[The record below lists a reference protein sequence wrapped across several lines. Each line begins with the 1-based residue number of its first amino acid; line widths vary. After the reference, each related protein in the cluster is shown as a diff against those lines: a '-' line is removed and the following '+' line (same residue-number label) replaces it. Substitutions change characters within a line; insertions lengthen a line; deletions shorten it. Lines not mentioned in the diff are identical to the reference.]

1 MSYSKKINLVVLQN
15 AINISWRN
23 PRKWQWRCRA
33 WNIHKVKRSTW
44 YYAHDI
50 ITQAALNTPVQL
62 RNYRFYCTYCMY
74 ISLNVNSRPIK
85 HTRKQQNSKLVLQ
98 PLLNVT
104 HVSQHTTD
112 QKNQSFTV
120 TTISLLYFIILLHLL
135 QTTATSVIR
144 CTARFCNLHKLSPS
158 RCTNNT

>member
-112 QKNQSFTV
+112 QKKPIIHSHHYQSA
-120 TTISLLYFIILLHLL
+120 LLYNSSTFTTNHSNFCDSVHSTLL
-135 QTTATSVIR
+135 
-144 CTARFCNLHKLSPS
+144 
-158 RCTNNT
+158 